1 MTGLHWN
8 AETLCQRLE
17 PLCPGIRVEAVAET
31 GSTNTDLRERVR
43 EAGLAGAA
51 TFAPRLRVAESQ
63 HAGRGR
69 HGRTWRAERGASLT
83 FSLALEMAAEDW
95 SGLSLAIG
103 AALADALDPGTVPR
117 IRLKWPN
124 DLWLLDA
131 DGAGRKLGGVLI
143 ETVPFRDGHVAVI
156 GVGINLRRLG
166 GQADFSTGCAGLDE
180 LDGPT
185 SAPAVLERVAP
196 AVAAALREFGRA
208 GFPAFRARYARR
220 DLLAGRHVT
229 TTQRDAALGVADGVG
244 ASGSLRVRLADG
256 SLREVSSG
264 EVSVRLAADEAAA
277 TVGS

>member
-83 FSLALEMAAEDW
+83 FSLALEMAAADW

-143 ETVPFRDGHVAVI
+143 ETVPFGSGHVAVI
-156 GVGINLRRLG
+156 GVGLNLHRL
-166 GQADFSTGCAGLDE
+166 ADAAGFSAGCASLDE
-180 LDGPT
+180 LDEAV

-196 AVAAALREFGRA
+196 ALAAALRVFSRG
-208 GFPAFRARYARR
+208 GFAAFHARFARR
-220 DLLAGRHVT
+220 DLLAGRHVS
-229 TTQRDAALGVADGVG
+229 TTQRDAPTGIAEGVG
-244 ASGSLRVRLADG
+244 ASGSLRLRLPDG
-256 SLREVSSG
+256 AVREVSSG
-264 EVSVRLAADEAAA
+264 EVSVRLAADEPIA